1 MGHDTFDIK
10 QYAWTARAVVAEGI
24 VMLRNEG
31 GALPLREGERIALFG
46 RGQFNYYKSGT
57 GSGGMVNTSYVTGIR
72 EALEESSFVL
82 NEKLAAAY
90 REWLRENPFDAG
102 AGWAGEPW
110 FQKEMPLTGELV
122 QEAAEGSDTAV
133 IIIARTAGE
142 DQDNKAEAGSYLL
155 TADEEDM
162 LRLVCGA
169 FRRTVV
175 LLNVGNIIDMKW
187 VERYRPSS
195 VLYVWQGGQE
205 GGNGVLDVLS
215 GAVSPSGK
223 LTDTIAGDIA
233 DYPSTGNHGDEKR
246 NLYQE
251 DIYVG
256 YRYFE
261 TFARDKVLY
270 PFGFG
275 LSYTTFSLEARMEEG
290 SAPGGFCSGSPAAGQ
305 GCRECGTA
313 AAQVRLLVKV
323 TNTGAAAGKEV
334 VQAYCQAP
342 QGALGKPARSLCGFA
357 KTKELA
363 PGESQ
368 VLEIAIPAQV
378 LASYDDSG
386 AAGHKSSWVLEAGE
400 YVFYVGT
407 DVRSASA
414 AGKANIEDTIVIESL
429 EEACAPVTA
438 FQRMKPQACADG
450 SFQVA
455 YEAAPLRTVDSGQ
468 RRADRLAQIHQAI
481 AGSADP
487 SDAVE
492 GSGAPGTGKGQPD
505 ASGRT
510 EDSVS
515 AAGGGE
521 RFACTGD
528 RGYRLSDVEAGKVSM
543 EDFLAQLS
551 DEDLAC
557 MVRGEGMCSPKVTAG
572 TAGAFGGVTERLQA
586 FGIPIACCADGPSG
600 IRMDCGSIAFAMPNG
615 ACLGATFNEALSEEL
630 FEWEALE
637 LRKNK
642 IDTLLG
648 PGINLHRNPLN
659 GRNFEY
665 FSEDPFVTGKMAA
678 AQLRA
683 MGRYHVTGT
692 IKHFACNSQEFNRH
706 TVEAVVSE
714 RALRE
719 LYLKGFEIAV
729 KEGGA
734 YSVMT
739 SYNPI
744 NGFWSAANYDM
755 LTTILRGQWGYTGIV
770 MTDWWAKAN
779 DEGKSGRTENVAAM
793 VRAQNDLFMVT
804 ANAGENSQKDNSME
818 SLKAGR
824 VTRAEYLRSAAN
836 ICRYLLTTPAYQRME
851 GRESELDRQLAAV
864 AAQEMESFGE
874 LVRIPVEAAGCSL
887 PVEEIPTGKGSS
899 VTFELSVKERGL
911 YRLEL
916 TCRVAGQGSL
926 AQVPLTL
933 SQDKQILKTIS
944 LTGEDTEWRTEEIVL
959 NPSFHNTTFLKLYFG
974 QGGMEIREAKLAL
987 KESLEEKF
995 RAVRAS
1001 QEESE

>member
-1 MGHDTFDIK
+1 MGHNTFDIK
-10 QYAWTARAVVAEGI
+10 QYARTARAVVAEGT
-24 VMLRNEG
+24 VMLRNEDSV
-31 GALPLREGERIALFG
+31 LPLKEGERIALFG

-72 EALEESSFVL
+72 EALQESSFVL
-82 NEKLAAAY
+82 NDKLSATY
-90 REWLRENPFDAG
+90 QEWLKENPFDAG

-110 FQKEMPLTGELV
+110 FQKEMPLTEELV
-122 QEAAEGSDTAV
+122 SQAAEESDTAV

-155 TADEEDM
+155 TAEEEDM

-187 VERYRPSS
+187 VERYQPSS

-205 GGNGVLDVLS
+205 GGNGVLDILC
-215 GAVSPSGK
+215 GTVSPSGK
-223 LTDTIAGDIA
+223 LTDTIAMDIA
-233 DYPSTGNHGDEKR
+233 DYPSTRNHGDENR

-261 TFARDKVLY
+261 TFAKDKVLY

-275 LSYTTFSLEARMEEG
+275 LSYTTFALEARMEETKE
-290 SAPGGFCSGSPAAGQ
+290 AGQ
-305 GCRECGTA
+305 GSAKIC
-313 AAQVRLLVKV
+313 VKV
-323 TNTGAAAGKEV
+323 TNTGDVPGKEV
-334 VQAYCQAP
+334 AQVYCQAP
-342 QGALGKPARSLCGFA
+342 QGALGKPSRSLCGFA
-357 KTKELA
+357 KTGELA

-368 VLEIAIPAQV
+368 VLEIAVPAHV

-386 AAGHKSSWVLEAGE
+386 ATGHKSCWVLEAGE
-400 YVFYVGT
+400 YLFYAGT

-414 AGKANIEDTIVIESL
+414 AGKANIEDVIVVETL

-438 FQRMKPQACADG
+438 FDRMKPLACADG
-450 SFQVA
+450 SFQVT
-455 YEAAPLRTVDSGQ
+455 YEAAPLRTVDPGQ
-468 RRADRLAQIHQAI
+468 RRADRLAHIHQAI
-481 AGSADP
+481 GGS
-487 SDAVE
+487 
-492 GSGAPGTGKGQPD
+492 
-505 ASGRT
+505 
-510 EDSVS
+510 
-515 AAGGGE
+515 GE

-528 RGYRLSDVEAGKVSM
+528 KGYRLSDVEAGKVSM

-557 MVRGEGMCSPKVTAG
+557 MVRGEGMCSPKVTPG
-572 TAGAFGGVTERLQA
+572 TAGAFGGVTQRLQS

-615 ACLGATFNEALSEEL
+615 ACLGSTFNEALSEEL

-665 FSEDPFVTGKMAA
+665 FSEDPLVTGKMAA

-683 MGRYHVTGT
+683 MGRYDVTGT
-692 IKHFACNSQEFNRH
+692 IKHFACNSQEYKRNE
-706 TVEAVVSE
+706 VEAVVSE

-734 YSVMT
+734 HSIMT

-744 NGFWSAANYDM
+744 NGFWSASNYDM
-755 LTTILRGQWGYTGIV
+755 LTTILRGEWGYKGIV
-770 MTDWWAKAN
+770 MTDWWAKGN
-779 DEGKSGRTENVAAM
+779 DEGKTGKVENIAAM

-804 ANAGENSQKDNSME
+804 ANAGANSQNDNSAESME
-818 SLKAGR
+818 KGT

-887 PVEEIPTGKGSS
+887 PVEDIPTGKGSS
-899 VTFELSVKERGL
+899 VTFELNVKERGF

-916 TCRVAGQGSL
+916 TLRVTGQGSL

-933 SQDKQILKTIS
+933 SQDKQIVKTIS
-944 LTGEDTEWRTEEIVL
+944 LTGEDSAWRTEEIVL

-974 QGGMEIREAKLAL
+974 QGGMEIREARLAL

-995 RAVRAS
+995 RAMRAS